1 VLREAF
7 HEIDKAAR
15 FEIKAAK
22 DKANPGHVVF
32 LDDLLGVV
40 DPPTS

>member
-1 VLREAF
+1 MLRQAF
-7 HEIDKAAR
+7 PEIDKAKR

-22 DKANPGHVVF
+22 DKANPGQVVF

-40 DPPTS
+40 DPPIS